1 MITKFNESI
10 NTPTLKLTILNDIN
24 DSLDINNYQD
34 LGDINNYQDL
44 DSFDQ
49 LNKYKKN
56 DSIKSQEKACRNTQK
71 KSYKIKNEHKS
82 IKSVKE
88 NGSNLQHVRNQTDKI
103 CLEAVKNDGLALF
116 WVEVYLPGC

>member
-49 LNKYKKN
+49 LNKYKK
-56 DSIKSQEKACRNTQK
+56 SLI
-71 KSYKIKNEHKS
+71 
-82 IKSVKE
+82 
-88 NGSNLQHVRNQTDKI
+88 
-103 CLEAVKNDGLALF
+103 
-116 WVEVYLPGC
+116 